1 MSDSRTTP
9 DTGPLLQ
16 VEEARVV
23 FQTASNR
30 DGVVAVD
37 DVSLRLDRG
46 RTLGLVGSSGCGK
59 TSLAR
64 AIMHLVPLTSGRIRL
79 MGTDLSSLSRSE
91 LRTRRRQFQMVF
103 QDPGGSL
110 NARMRVVDLVSEPLL
125 VHGLARGAELNARA
139 TACLGRVG
147 IPEEAVNRYPPQFSG
162 GQRQRIAIARAIIT
176 EPALLVCDEPTSA
189 LDVSVQTQV
198 LELLRKLQR
207 EGNLAMLFITH
218 DMGVVRQ
225 MCDDVMV
232 MDGGKVIESG
242 PVAQVLDAPSHAV
255 TQALIE
261 AALAGTRI

>member
-9 DTGPLLQ
+9 TNGPLLE
-16 VEEARVV
+16 VEQARVV
-23 FQTASNR
+23 FPTPSNP
-30 DGVVAVD
+30 DGLVAVD
-37 DVSLRLDRG
+37 DVSLSLQRG

-64 AIMHLVPLTSGRIRL
+64 AIMHLVPLASGRIRL
-79 MGTDLSSLSRSE
+79 LGTDLTTLSRSA
-91 LRTRRRQFQMVF
+91 LRTTRRQFQMVF

-110 NARMRVVDLVSEPLL
+110 NSRMRVVDLVSEPLL
-125 VHGLARGAELNARA
+125 VHGLARGPELAARA
-139 TACLGRVG
+139 TACLARVG
-147 IPEEAVNRYPPQFSG
+147 IPEEAVNRYPHQFSG
-162 GQRQRIAIARAIIT
+162 GQRQRIAIARAIVT

-198 LELLRKLQR
+198 LELLRKLKR
-207 EGNLAMLFITH
+207 EEKLGMLFITH

-242 PVAQVLDAPSHAV
+242 PVDQVLDAPAHAV
-255 TQALIE
+255 TRALVE
-261 AALAGTRI
+261 AALAGTGR